1 MSGPTI
7 LRDIL
12 TPEELGA
19 QLFSGDT
26 VLIEHP
32 WMPTPHAAL
41 FAWLSPDEQH
51 AYVMAAIGYA
61 TLSTAPLSHALAVLI
76 ESRDDFDPRWGTS

>member
-12 TPEELGA
+12 TPEELAVQPFG
-19 QLFSGDT
+19 GDT
-26 VLIEHP
+26 VLIERP
-32 WMPTPHAAL
+32 WIPTPHAAL

-51 AYVMAAIGYA
+51 ACVVAAIGYA
-61 TLSTAPLSHALAVLI
+61 TLSTAPLGHALAVLI
-76 ESRDDFDPRWGTS
+76 ESRADFDPRRGTS